1 MHLKITEEGTLRSG
15 ASLINTKCLC
25 AGSSFSGVLQDS
37 TLMESVSIRKDGMIL
52 AWVRRG
58 WLSSSGKTNWPSYLN
73 FFMFIEYL
81 IVCCPLKPSM
91 IWCNFR
97 FHYMVLADD
106 GQRIMPMPKDRM
118 PPRGQPLAYPEA
130 VLLMDPINPDLR
142 GEVS

>member
-1 MHLKITEEGTLRSG
+1 
-15 ASLINTKCLC
+15 
-25 AGSSFSGVLQDS
+25 
-37 TLMESVSIRKDGMIL
+37 MIL

-97 FHYMVLADD
+97 FHYMALADD
-106 GQRIMPMPKDRM
+106 RQRIMPMPDDRL